1 MHHILVMNSKG
12 GCGKSTLAT
21 NLAAYFAQEGFSTA
35 LADFDRQQTSLDW
48 LRRRPADRPEI
59 AGVAGFE
66 DGLRH
71 IPRTADYLVMDA
83 PARTHDE
90 EVGELVRRADTVIV
104 PVLPSPI
111 DMDATSRFIEELRDT
126 TTFQKRRAKVAVVAN
141 RVRENTRIFDELD
154 EYLDGITRTRYVAVL
169 REAQNYNRAF
179 DRGLGIHEL
188 PEYLAWQ
195 DWDRWEPLLEWLWS
209 RASRPSS

>member
-21 NLAAYFAQEGFSTA
+21 NLAAYFAQEGYETS

-48 LRRRPADRPEI
+48 LARRSADRPEI
-59 AGVAGFE
+59 VGINAVKQ
-66 DGLRH
+66 GLKH
-71 IPRTADYLVMDA
+71 LPRTTEYLIMDA
-83 PARTHDE
+83 PARTHG
-90 EVGELVRRADTVIV
+90 GEISDLVKRADTIIL

-111 DMDATSRFIEELRDT
+111 DMAATSRFVEEL
-126 TTFQKRRAKVAVVAN
+126 QKSAAFKKKKPKIGVVAN

-154 EYLDGITRTRYVAVL
+154 EYLEGVKKSRYVAVL
-169 REAQNYNRAF
+169 REAQNYNRAYA
-179 DRGLGIHEL
+179 RGLGIHEL

-195 DWDRWEPLLEWLWS
+195 DWDRWDPMLEWLWS
-209 RASRPSS
+209 KASRPR